1 MTGNTLNRIK
11 AYAGKAVTATT
22 EAIRTGLPVARSA
35 AVLAA
40 KRLRSARALWLFAA
54 ELAGVVLVS
63 YGISL
68 WSIPAALIIGGLVL
82 VAAVEVRPHVGK
94 ALPAMPVSID
104 LLRAQAE
111 QAAIVLNAD
120 RLGLGYVDADA
131 IARFTPA
138 ECERVIV
145 AARLL
150 GASKSALRARKAS
163 RLA

>member
-1 MTGNTLNRIK
+1 MTEYLTK
-11 AYAGKAVTATT
+11 VKAV
-22 EAIRTGLPVARSA
+22 LDPSVAASWDA
-35 AVLAA
+35 AVKLGAGLTFSYR
-40 KRLRSARALWLFAA
+40 RLRNARALWMFIG

-94 ALPAMPVSID
+94 ALPEMPVPPE

-111 QAAIVLNAD
+111 SAAIVLNAD
-120 RLGLGYVDADA
+120 RLGLGYVDPDA
-131 IARFTPA
+131 IGRFTAA

-150 GASKSALRARKAS
+150 GASK
-163 RLA
+163 